1 MDYFERACALKNET
15 IAHRRYLHQHAE
27 VGLHL
32 PLTAAYIKKELAAL
46 GCTPLTLGGDG
57 VVTEIGRPGKTVLLR
72 AEVDALPMPD
82 ESGLPFACPNGT
94 TGHTCGHDLHGAALL
109 TAAKM
114 LKENEGALRGT
125 VRLLF
130 QPGEETF
137 EGAAAMIK
145 AGLLCDP
152 RPDIAY
158 TGHVTARYP
167 VGTIAM
173 RAGATMASC
182 YSFRILITGKTS
194 HGACPEEGVDPINIG
209 VHIYLAMQELLA
221 REIAFCDKATLTFGM
236 FRAGITPNTIPEQTE
251 LQGTLRTFDNALRER
266 LIARIDEIARGTAQV
281 YRGTAELFVNADVPV
296 EYNDP
301 ALYADAKRYIG
312 EVTKAALV
320 EEVQMTGSDDF
331 AFITEQIPSVNAF
344 LGARDPA
351 HTGFYYPAHHPRVM
365 FEEDVLPYAAAAFAG
380 VADRWLQEHGE

>member
-1 MDYFERACALKNET
+1 MLRSET
-15 IAHRRYLHQHAE
+15 AAHRRYLHQHAE
-27 VGLHL
+27 IGMCL
-32 PLTAAYIKKELAAL
+32 PMTAAYIKKELTSI
-46 GCTPLTLGGDG
+46 GCTPMALGGDG
-57 VVTEIGRPGKTVLLR
+57 VVAEIGRPGKVVLLR

-114 LKENEGALRGT
+114 LKENEASLRGT

-137 EGAAAMIK
+137 EGAAAMIE
-145 AGLLCDP
+145 AGLLRSP

-158 TGHVTARYP
+158 TGHVTTRYP

-194 HGACPEEGVDPINIG
+194 HGACPEEGIDPINIG
-209 VHIYLAMQELLA
+209 AHIYLAMQELLA
-221 REIAFCDKATLTFGM
+221 REIAFDDKVTLTFGM
-236 FRAGITPNTIPEQTE
+236 FRAGNVPNTIPEQAE
-251 LQGTLRTFDNALRER
+251 LQGTLRTFDNELRKR
-266 LIARIDEIARGTAQV
+266 LIRRIGEIARSTAQT
-281 YRGTAELFVNADVPV
+281 YCGTAELFVNADVPV

-312 EVTKAALV
+312 ESTKADMV

-331 AFITEQIPSVNAF
+331 AFITEQIPAVNAF
-344 LGARDPA
+344 LGAQVSA
-351 HTGFYYPAHHPRVM
+351 HTGACYPAHHPKVL
-365 FEEDVLPYAAAAFAG
+365 FEEDLLPYAAAAYAS
-380 VADRWLQEHGE
+380 VADRWLQEYCL